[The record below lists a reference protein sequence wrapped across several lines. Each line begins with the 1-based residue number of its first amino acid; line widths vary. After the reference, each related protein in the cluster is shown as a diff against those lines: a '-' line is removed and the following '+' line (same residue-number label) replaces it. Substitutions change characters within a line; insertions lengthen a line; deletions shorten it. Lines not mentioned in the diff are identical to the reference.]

1 MLRRVWSARRALDGG
16 STRSLALNGWTMNR
30 AEFRDYHER
39 EATRMRSLIAN
50 ATTPALKARLLEEV
64 RKHDRLAA
72 GELVELADLAPPSE

>member
-1 MLRRVWSARRALDGG
+1 MAGSPTLCGESARPRP
-16 STRSLALNGWTMNR
+16 LNGWTMTK

-39 EATRMRSLIAN
+39 EAMRMRSLIAN
-50 ATTPALKARLLEEV
+50 ATTPALKARLLEGV

>member
-1 MLRRVWSARRALDGG
+1 M
-16 STRSLALNGWTMNR
+16 TK

-39 EATRMRSLIAN
+39 EAMRMRSLIAN

-72 GELVELADLAPPSE
+72 GELVELAISRLRPSRAPSGRVDTPPPR